1 MKKHILISAIALLV
15 SFVASYAIP
24 AYPGIMNFKQ
34 PDGTTIQVRLHGD
47 EFSHW
52 YTTPSGTVLEFDTN
66 GFLRPAANGQSV
78 VNRARQ
84 QSINSPKRMTVA
96 PPSNTVT
103 TGTVH
108 IPVIIVQFSD
118 VAFTVT
124 GGDPGTAFSNMLNQA
139 GYSVNGATGSVAD
152 FYHDNSNDAYQPIF
166 DVFGPVT
173 LTETQAFYGGTNP
186 SSGSDDKAA
195 EALFQAAVQL
205 DTTTTID
212 FSQYDADGDGLIDM
226 VLMYYAGEN
235 QAEGGGAYT
244 IWPHQWDMYSAWYY
258 GHDVDPNYNFDG
270 KKLRKYFCTSEINYA
285 GTMAG
290 IGTTCHEFAHSL
302 GLPDVYDINYESNGY
317 SGGTYDYDTMCSGSY
332 NNGGNTPP
340 FFNAFELE
348 LLGWAVTIDALPA
361 SGDASLP
368 AFSKGLKKAYRS
380 ESSTAD
386 EYFLYECRATTW
398 DSYVNEAGLVVYHI
412 DKSTRNVHGNTAAYW
427 WNEWDLNVFGDHPCG
442 YIIPA
447 GAQNYDTGPGV
458 SSGLYYTGYDFAFGV
473 GGYTSYTPV
482 DWAGETMAYT
492 LGSIAFDG
500 STATFNM
507 GSGFPGTR
515 RMSYIYDPNAGVYSA
530 GDPFE
535 LTLVP
540 STVDV
545 PTSTAWYYDG
555 VLVDT
560 PTVTLTAG
568 EHVIEARLTLT
579 SGATQTVELELDVN

>member
-52 YTTPSGTVLEFDTN
+52 YTTPSGTVLEFDAN
-66 GFLRPAANGQSV
+66 GFLRPAANGQAV

-84 QSINSPKRMTVA
+84 QSINSPKRMSVT
-96 PPSNTVT
+96 PPNKTVT

-108 IPVIIVQFSD
+108 IPVIIVEFSD
-118 VAFTVT
+118 VPFEVAS
-124 GGDPGTAFSNMLNQA
+124 PNAAFSSMLNEP

-152 FYHDNSNDAYQPIF
+152 FYHDNSNDTYNPIF

-173 LTETQAFYGGTNP
+173 LSHNQAYYGGTASN
-186 SSGSDDKAA
+186 GSDDKAA
-195 EALFQAAVQL
+195 GALFEAAVQL
-205 DTTTTID
+205 DTTGVD
-212 FSQYDADGDGLIDM
+212 FSQYDADNDGVVDM
-226 VLMYYAGEN
+226 VLMYFAGRN
-235 QAEGGGAYT
+235 QAEGGGAST
-244 IWPHQWDMYSAWYY
+244 IWPHQWDLFSASFSDSSIDPSYS
-258 GHDVDPNYNFDG
+258 FDG
-270 KKLRKYFCTSEINYA
+270 KLMRKYFCTSEINYW
-285 GTMAG
+285 GKLAG

-317 SGGTYDYDTMCSGSY
+317 SGGTYEYDTMCSGSY
-332 NNGGNTPP
+332 NNYGRTPP

-348 LLGWAVTIDALPA
+348 LLGWPVTIEALPA

-368 AFSKGLKKAYRS
+368 AFSNGLKKAYRS
-380 ESSTAD
+380 ESSTTD
-386 EYFLYECRATTW
+386 EYFLYECRATSW

-412 DKSTRNVHGNTAAYW
+412 DKSTRDVHGNTAAYW

-458 SSGLYYTGYDFAFGV
+458 SSGLYYTGDDFAFGV
-473 GGYTSYTPV
+473 GGYDSYTPV

-492 LGSIAFDG
+492 LGSIAYSAG
-500 STATFNM
+500 NVTFNM

-515 RMSYIYDPNAGVYSA
+515 RMSYIYDPNNGAYSA
-530 GDPFE
+530 GDVFE

-540 STVDV
+540 STEDA
-545 PTSTAWYYDG
+545 PTATSWYFDG
-555 VLVDT
+555 AAVGT

-568 EHVIEARLTLT
+568 AHVIEARLTLT